1 VRVGTRMGAQG
12 GARTVHALVPY
23 GACKEHELGRE
34 LACVVHELV
43 RVTYTARET
52 P

>member
-1 VRVGTRMGAQG
+1 MRMGARG

-23 GACKEHELGRE
+23 GACKGHELGCE
-34 LACVVHELV
+34 LACMVHELV
-43 RVTYTARET
+43 HVTYTARET